1 MKFNRELFFFLFVG
15 AIATA
20 TDFLVYF
27 SLVSLERDQNVSK
40 FLSFIV
46 GTGVGYFGN
55 SRITFSKRSGSV
67 AAYFIVYTFS
77 LAINVWINDLVFST
91 SSNAPL
97 SWLVATFSST
107 IVNFI
112 GLRHF
117 VFSRKV

>member
-20 TDFLVYF
+20 ADFLVYF

-46 GTGVGYFGN
+46 GTGVGYVGN
-55 SRITFSKRSGSV
+55 SRITFSKNSGSA
-67 AAYFIVYTFS
+67 AAYFTVYTFS
-77 LAINVWINDLVFST
+77 LAINVWINDLVYST

-107 IVNFI
+107 SINFI

>member
-1 MKFNRELFFFLFVG
+1 MKFNHELFFFLFVG

-46 GTGVGYFGN
+46 GTGVGYVGN
-55 SRITFSKRSGSV
+55 SRITFRKSSGSA
-67 AAYFIVYTFS
+67 AAYFMVYTFS
-77 LAINVWINDLVFST
+77 LAINVWIHDLVYST
-91 SSNAPL
+91 SSNAPV
-97 SWLVATFSST
+97 SWLVATFSSS

-112 GLRHF
+112 GLSHF
-117 VFSRKV
+117 VFSREV

>member
-15 AIATA
+15 VIATA
-20 TDFLVYF
+20 ADFFIYF

-55 SRITFSKRSGSV
+55 SRITFNKSSGSA
-67 AAYFIVYTFS
+67 AAYFMVYTFS
-77 LAINVWINDLVFST
+77 LVINVWINDLVYST

-107 IVNFI
+107 SINFI